1 VAQHSRLEKPTRV
14 LKLSPKPT
22 VLKIGGSVITRK
34 ERPFT
39 ANSSA
44 IRRLAEEI
52 SRANVSQLIIIHGGG
67 SFGHPLAKQHSIKE
81 GYRGKVAQL
90 LGFSKT
96 HQAMVTLNKLVVDA
110 LIQHNI
116 PVVAVSPS
124 SCIVTKSG
132 RIAIIMEEPLKSLLQ
147 TGFVPVL
154 YGDAVLDSDLGFTIL
169 SGDQLAASLAIKFDA
184 ERIVMGIDVDG
195 LFTTDPKKNA
205 SASLI
210 RHCTLQ
216 ELKVMRAK
224 IREANSADVTG
235 GMLGKIVELTPAIEK
250 GISALIV
257 NAAKPKNVY
266 KALRDEKVIG
276 TFIQKA

>member
-1 VAQHSRLEKPTRV
+1 LRFEKPMKV
-14 LKLSPKPT
+14 LELSPKPT

-34 ERPFT
+34 EKPFK

-44 IRRLAEEI
+44 VRRLAKEI
-52 SRANVSQLIIIHGGG
+52 SQANVSQLIIIHGGG
-67 SFGHPLAKQHSIKE
+67 SFGHPPAKQYSIKE
-81 GYRGKVAQL
+81 GYRGEGAQL

-96 HQAMVTLNKLVVDA
+96 HQAMVTLNRLVVDA

-116 PVVAVSPS
+116 PVVAISPS

-132 RIAIIMEEPLKSLLQ
+132 RIATIMEESLKSLLQ

-224 IREANSADVTG
+224 IRETNSADVTG

-266 KALRDEKVIG
+266 KALRGEKVIG
-276 TFIQKA
+276 TLIRKI

>member
-1 VAQHSRLEKPTRV
+1 MKVLE
-14 LKLSPKPT
+14 LSPKPT

-34 ERPFT
+34 EKPFT

-67 SFGHPLAKQHSIKE
+67 SFGHPLAKQYSIKE
-81 GYRGKVAQL
+81 GYRGKAAQL

-96 HQAMVTLNKLVVDA
+96 HQAMVTLNKLFVDA

-132 RIAIIMEEPLKSLLQ
+132 RIATLLEEPLKNLLQ

-154 YGDAVLDSDLGFTIL
+154 YGDAVLDSELGFTIL
-169 SGDQLAASLAIKFDA
+169 SGDQLAASLATQFNA
-184 ERIVMGIDVDG
+184 ERILMGIDVDG
-195 LFTTDPKKNA
+195 LFTTDPKKNLA
-205 SASLI
+205 ASLI
-210 RHCTLQ
+210 RHCTLH
-216 ELKVMRAK
+216 ELKAMQTQIK
-224 IREANSADVTG
+224 ETNKTDVTG

-266 KALRDEKVIG
+266 AALKGEKVLG
-276 TFIQKA
+276 TLIQKI